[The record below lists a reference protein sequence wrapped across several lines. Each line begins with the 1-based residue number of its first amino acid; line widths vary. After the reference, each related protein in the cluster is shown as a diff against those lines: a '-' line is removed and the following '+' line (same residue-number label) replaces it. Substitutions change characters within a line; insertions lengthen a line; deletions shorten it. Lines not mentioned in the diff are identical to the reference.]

1 MLLSIPGAF
10 FLSIICRF
18 MILPADPHY
27 PWVRQY
33 FRPVAQAVLG
43 LLAVELLA
51 FVTIGP
57 KRAHDLAG
65 RIFEVVRFVVFFLA
79 TPALVGL
86 VLRWPSKWYIVGLVG
101 MAFAFAL
108 IELQFRVSTG
118 YMGIR
123 LSGLTGRRFD
133 GPRSAGVTFLGTD
146 GGVRKWD

>member
-86 VLRWPSKWYIVGLVG
+86 IGLRWPSTWYIVGLIG
-101 MAFAFAL
+101 RPFA
-108 IELQFRVSTG
+108 SH
-118 YMGIR
+118 R
-123 LSGLTGRRFD
+123 LSCSSRCPTGC
-133 GPRSAGVTFLGTD
+133 TGT
-146 GGVRKWD
+146 R